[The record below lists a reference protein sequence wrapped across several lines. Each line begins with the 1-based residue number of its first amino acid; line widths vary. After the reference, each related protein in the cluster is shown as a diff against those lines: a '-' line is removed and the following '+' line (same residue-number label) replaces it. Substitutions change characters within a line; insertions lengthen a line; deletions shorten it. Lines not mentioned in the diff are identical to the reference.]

1 MHPAGAG
8 DHGKTGSKSA
18 IAGVALGNEPK
29 AACRT
34 LSSAAQPEVIGHGA
48 GINADFT
55 LGHDLE
61 IVPDIVL
68 AANDLTSLVINE
80 PHLAS
85 QRRAVVLADG
95 DSAEPDSGPALT
107 SQFARRAS
115 STSYQCPI
123 MSSRIKE
130 FQIYDL

>member
-1 MHPAGAG
+1 LTGIGETTRCNKISRQAANCGISESVISAEAEVHPAGAG
-8 DHGKTGSKSA
+8 DHGKTGSESA

-61 IVPDIVL
+61 IVPDIAL

-85 QRRAVVLADG
+85 QRRA
-95 DSAEPDSGPALT
+95 S
-107 SQFARRAS
+107 
-115 STSYQCPI
+115 
-123 MSSRIKE
+123 
-130 FQIYDL
+130 

>member
-1 MHPAGAG
+1 VISAEAEVHPAGAG
-8 DHGKTGSKSA
+8 DHGKTGSESA

-61 IVPDIVL
+61 IVPDIAHPVPVIEPILVHADRKRAFGIVL
-68 AANDLTSLVINE
+68 VAVPLKTIVEIRFKAAIV
-80 PHLAS
+80 
-85 QRRAVVLADG
+85 VVLKRND
-95 DSAEPDSGPALT
+95 
-107 SQFARRAS
+107 
-115 STSYQCPI
+115 
-123 MSSRIKE
+123 
-130 FQIYDL
+130 